1 MSVNKSI
8 QLGLCCMNTE
18 LRNLK
23 PPIYASRSITQK
35 KVLELGQEEGIKII
49 KERAYQNILDVIKL
63 MEWNEENGIKVFRLS
78 SEILPHKSN
87 NKVDDYDYN
96 FILDKLKEIGR
107 LSKKYHQR
115 LTFHPGQFN
124 IIGAKNEKIFQ
135 ATIRELSYHA
145 DLFDLMELDQ
155 NSVMVIH
162 GGGLYG
168 NKKET
173 MDRWCDNFNRLPD
186 KIKKRL
192 VIENCERMYNV
203 EDCLEISR
211 RINIPVV
218 FDTHHHECYKKLHP
232 DINLKPV
239 EEYIPLILE
248 TWNRRNIKPKFHVSE
263 QGSGRVGHHSDYV
276 ETIPEYLL
284 SIPQKYGVD
293 IDIMI
298 EAKMKE
304 QAIFKLYQKY
314 PFLNC
319 KIVNHLPKGNIKI
332 FDDRIVIIKK
342 KKKPKQNITEID
354 KLKDMF
360 KNIHKIKICDCC
372 K

>member
-1 MSVNKSI
+1 MSIHKSI

-35 KVLELGQEEGIKII
+35 KVLEIGQQEGVKII
-49 KERAYQNILDVIKL
+49 KERAYQNILDIIKL

-87 NKVDDYDYN
+87 IKVDNYDFD

-107 LSKKYHQR
+107 LSKKYNQR

-124 IIGAKNEKIFQ
+124 IIGAKEDKIFQ

-155 NSVMVIH
+155 NSVIVIH
-162 GGGLYG
+162 GGGVYG

-173 MDRWCDNFNRLPD
+173 MERWYDNFNRLPE

-192 VIENCERMYNV
+192 VIENCERMYNI
-203 EDCLEISR
+203 EDCLEISK

-218 FDTHHHECYKKLHP
+218 FDTHHHQCYQQLHP
-232 DINLKPV
+232 EFNLKPV
-239 EEYIPLILE
+239 EEYIPLILD
-248 TWNRRNIKPKFHVSE
+248 TWKRRNIKPKFHVSE
-263 QGSGRVGHHSDYV
+263 QGSGRVGHHSDFV

-319 KIVNHLPKGNIKI
+319 KENKLNDVKDKHINIYHDKIVKIK
-332 FDDRIVIIKK
+332 IKK
-342 KKKPKQNITEID
+342 KINEID
-354 KLKDMF
+354 KLKNMF
-360 KNIHKIKICDCC
+360 DNFTKIKKCSCCD
-372 K
+372 